1 MSEQVH
7 VLDRGLVG
15 TAQSEGELV
24 VQLVEVPQ
32 VESGG
37 RTRTHSKATQC
48 GYGRDRILGV
58 RVLHF
63 LEMYPHLVMVVE
75 AGKADVAHAT
85 GLILLTFATVYA
97 HVAKVYVH
105 VYLH

>member
-24 VQLVEVPQ
+24 VQLIEVPQ

-37 RTRTHSKATQC
+37 RTQTHSKATQC
-48 GYGRDRILGV
+48 GYEVDRTPGV

-63 LEMYPHLVMVVE
+63 LEIYPQLVKVVE
-75 AGKADVAHAT
+75 VGKADVAHAT
-85 GLILLTFATVYA
+85 GLIFATVYA
-97 HVAKVYVH
+97 HVAKVYMH
-105 VYLH
+105 VYMH